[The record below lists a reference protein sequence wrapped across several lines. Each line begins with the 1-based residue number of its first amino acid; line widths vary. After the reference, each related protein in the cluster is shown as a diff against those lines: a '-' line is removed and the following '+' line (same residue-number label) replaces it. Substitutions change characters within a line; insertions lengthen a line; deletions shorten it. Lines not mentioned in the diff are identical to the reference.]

1 MQPLNFNGLDTIV
14 HGPVR
19 LGVLTS
25 LQMDGAL
32 DFTHL
37 KQRLDVADGALGT
50 HLIKLEDAGYI
61 ACKKSFVGR
70 RPRSTYRI
78 TAVGQ
83 RALRTYLDTLGRVI
97 EAVEKTDSLV
107 QETRLRKPGVK

>member
-1 MQPLNFNGLDTIV
+1 MQPVNFNGLDTVV
-14 HGPVR
+14 HGPIR

-37 KQRLDVADGALGT
+37 KQRLQVADGALGT
-50 HLIKLEDAGYI
+50 HLLKLEEAGYI

-70 RPRSTYRI
+70 RPKSTYRI
-78 TAVGQ
+78 TAAGG
-83 RALRTYLDTLGRVI
+83 RALRTHLEALRRVI
-97 EAVEKTDSLV
+97 DAIDQS
-107 QETRLRKPGVK
+107 RS

>member
-1 MQPLNFNGLDTIV
+1 MQPVNFNGLDTIV
-14 HGPVR
+14 HGPIR

-50 HLIKLEDAGYI
+50 HLLKLEEAGYI

-70 RPRSTYRI
+70 RPKSTYRI
-78 TAVGQ
+78 TAAGQ
-83 RALRTYLDTLGRVI
+83 RALRTHLDALRMVI
-97 EAVEKTDSLV
+97 EAIDESDA
-107 QETRLRKPGVK
+107 

>member
-1 MQPLNFNGLDTIV
+1 MQPVNFNGLDSIV
-14 HGPVR
+14 HGPIR

-37 KQRLDVADGALGT
+37 KQRLSVADGALGT
-50 HLIKLEDAGYI
+50 HLMKLEEAGYV

-70 RPRSTYRI
+70 RPKSTYRI
-78 TAVGQ
+78 TAAGQ
-83 RALRTYLDTLGRVI
+83 RALRAHLESLRRVI
-97 EAVEKTDSLV
+97 EAVNESN
-107 QETRLRKPGVK
+107 P

>member
-1 MQPLNFNGLDTIV
+1 MQPLNFNGLDTVV
-14 HGPVR
+14 HGPIR

-50 HLIKLEDAGYI
+50 HLMKLEAAGYVS
-61 ACKKSFVGR
+61 CKKAFVGR
-70 RPRSTYRI
+70 RPKSTYHI
-78 TAVGQ
+78 TTAGR
-83 RALRTYLDTLGRVI
+83 RALRNYLQALRRVI
-97 EAVEKTDSLV
+97 EAVEDSAAG
-107 QETRLRKPGVK
+107 K

>member
-1 MQPLNFNGLDTIV
+1 MQPLNFNGLDSVV
-14 HGPVR
+14 HGPIR

-50 HLIKLEDAGYI
+50 HLMKLEAAGYVN
-61 ACKKSFVGR
+61 CKKTFVGR
-70 RPRSTYRI
+70 RPKSTYQI
-78 TAVGQ
+78 TPAGR
-83 RALRTYLDTLGRVI
+83 RALRNYLQALRKVI
-97 EAVEKTDSLV
+97 EAVEDAAA
-107 QETRLRKPGVK
+107 RK